1 MKKLIAIS
9 VMIALIAGAVFA
21 DTSIGGSVEVRLA
34 LYNAEF
40 GDHEGFAS
48 GDIPKTT
55 TNGSFGGAAWVLRTA
70 NDDGTLN
77 GMLNWRNIDAVRG
90 TIWGFHRVFINWKP
104 DPMLN
109 IFLGIDND
117 GKFATDAL
125 EGWGFHQG
133 SCDYTSFQWWDYWR
147 APFQGNWDG
156 FGAAISLYPAPGVDV
171 NLIIPFG
178 KAGWPQSTD
187 ASVNMSHESLNLFT
201 SGYRLQAN
209 FAIPDIGK
217 VMFSYK
223 GPYNT
228 NHFDGK
234 NDLTF
239 FSEKKDPDGDG
250 DVSKDIP
257 NAYGSFSLS
266 FLMTGLVDG
275 LQAHLGFGTG
285 NIISE
290 MGKNKEG
297 EVIDG
302 LPMHFGLGV
311 HYAMGDF
318 GVKFRAGFTLNMNY
332 GKDHMFITGEIMP
345 WYNLGFMSAFLA
357 FGMSFDQADA
367 DADMNSGFFINPYV
381 KVPIA
386 GGYLHTGL
394 KIRQHING
402 GGNVSVVTGDDYV
415 RVEFP
420 LIMGISF

>member
-34 LYNAEF
+34 LYNAQF
-40 GDHEGFAS
+40 GDFTDKDYAS
-48 GDIPKTT
+48 GDFPKTT
-55 TNGSFGGAAWVLRTA
+55 TKGEFGGAAWVLRTA

-90 TIWGFHRVFINWKP
+90 DIWGFHRVFINWKP

-171 NLIIPFG
+171 NLVIPFG
-178 KAGWPQSTD
+178 SAGWPQSTN
-187 ASVNMSHESLNLFT
+187 ASVTKSHESLNLFT

-217 VMFSYK
+217 VMFSYR
-223 GPYNT
+223 GPYNN
-228 NHFDGK
+228 NHFDGH
-234 NDLTF
+234 NDVTF
-239 FSEKKDPDGDG
+239 LDDAPGF
-250 DVSKDIP
+250 
-257 NAYGSFSLS
+257 GSFSLS

-285 NIISE
+285 NIVSE
-290 MGKNKEG
+290 DALERDENTDEIV
-297 EVIDG
+297 EA

-318 GVKFRAGFTLNMNY
+318 GVKFRAGFSLNMKY
-332 GKDHMFITGEIMP
+332 GKDHMFTTFEVMP

-357 FGMSFDQADA
+357 FGMSFDQANA
-367 DADMNSGFFINPYV
+367 DADLNNGFFINPYV
-381 KVPIA
+381 KIPIA

-394 KIRQHING
+394 KIRQHIKSG
-402 GGNVSVVTGDDYV
+402 GEVSVDMGDDYI